1 MAKYTF
7 DASKASHS
15 FPIVPRVSH
24 RPILPAH
31 FFPPTSARPL
41 LPAHF
46 FTLISIGFV
55 TPPTSSRPLFF
66 RPPFSPPTVSPRPR
80 SPPPHTVSPP
90 SPHCFPAHT
99 PRLHLGHFL
108 PTRMMGLSVDV
119 VGVGAEV
126 GSGRVAATERSRVSI
141 AVELRWEIR
150 WSWGAR
156 THAIWWPAR
165 LQEHECYTLPLPHLL
180 EMLYTQFIPIP
191 PPLTRWKCS
200 IPVAPPH
207 MLEMLPTHSKETLY
221 THDTP
226 IRCTHTHTH
235 VIHFRI
241 LLYLPR

>member
-191 PPLTRWKCS
+191 PP
-200 IPVAPPH
+200 PH
-207 MLEMLPTHSKETLY
+207 TLEMLNTRCPSPYVGDAPYPFQGNALY
-221 THDTP
+221 P
-226 IRCTHTHTH
+226 
-235 VIHFRI
+235 
-241 LLYLPR
+241 